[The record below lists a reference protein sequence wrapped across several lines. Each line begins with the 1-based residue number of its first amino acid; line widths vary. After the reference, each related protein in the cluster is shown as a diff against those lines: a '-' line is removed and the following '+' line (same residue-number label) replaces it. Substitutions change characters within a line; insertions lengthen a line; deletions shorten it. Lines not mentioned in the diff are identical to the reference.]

1 MYWIILISFLSLL
14 AISFVVSKPGNKL
27 IKNKKNKTH
36 LLDVLSSYMGGFLLV
51 IIVYLFVSA
60 SNGKETFDIGID
72 FFNANRWNFV
82 SGMGNHRS
90 ILDEFV
96 FGFVFTYIIIF
107 LRRQYKKQN

>member
-1 MYWIILISFLSLL
+1 MYWVILISFLSLL
-14 AISFVVSKPGNKL
+14 AISFVVSKPGNKF
-27 IKNKKNKTH
+27 IKNKTH

-72 FFNANRWNFV
+72 FFNANRWKFA
-82 SGMGNHRS
+82 SGMGNARS
-90 ILDEFV
+90 ILDEFA

-107 LRRQYKKQN
+107 IRRQYKK

>member
-1 MYWIILISFLSLL
+1 MYWVILISFLILL
-14 AISFVVSKPGNKL
+14 AISFVVSIPGNKL
-27 IKNKKNKTH
+27 IKNKKNKIH
-36 LLDVLSSYMGGFLLV
+36 LLDILSSYMGGFLLV

-72 FFNANRWNFV
+72 FFNANRWNFA

-107 LRRQYKKQN
+107 IRRQYKKQN

>member
-1 MYWIILISFLSLL
+1 MYRLILISFLILL
-14 AISFVVSKPGNKL
+14 AISFVVSRPGNKF

-36 LLDVLSSYMGGFLLV
+36 LLNVLSPYMGCFLLV
-51 IIVYLFVSA
+51 IIVYLFVLA
-60 SNGKETFDIGID
+60 SNGKEKFDIGID
-72 FFNANRWNFV
+72 FFNVNRWNFA

-107 LRRQYKKQN
+107 IRRQYKKQN

>member
-1 MYWIILISFLSLL
+1 MYWLILISFLSLL
-14 AISFVVSKPGNKL
+14 AISFVVSRPGNKL

-72 FFNANRWNFV
+72 FFNSNRWKFA
-82 SGMGNHRS
+82 SGMGNARS

-96 FGFVFTYIIIF
+96 FGFIF
-107 LRRQYKKQN
+107 AYVTIFIRKQYKKQN

>member
-1 MYWIILISFLSLL
+1 MYWLILISFLILL
-14 AISFVVSKPGNKL
+14 AISFVASNPGNKL
-27 IKNKKNKTH
+27 IKNKKNKIH

-51 IIVYLFVSA
+51 IAVYLFVSA

-72 FFNANRWNFV
+72 FFNSNRWKFA
-82 SGMGNHRS
+82 SDMGNHRS

-107 LRRQYKKQN
+107 IKRQYKKQN